1 MKTKKLI
8 LMADGNPSIGAGH
21 LSRCLTIGRAAK
33 KRGIA
38 PFFILSDKVSL
49 EYLTRL
55 SGGEELP
62 HRIIAR
68 DDFLREAS
76 ADLNYS
82 FGPTGTGLSQGRS
95 ARKEPAGRS
104 DGTDEKGFPEGIISA
119 AESAVLVDSYEV
131 SAEFF
136 ESLLSAGFQRVAW
149 IDDLHDAVYPG
160 VLIIDYDKDPGLAP
174 VREGFAGHPYEVRS
188 GWDKA
193 DPGAWETSLLEETGK
208 EAEASAATEDA
219 GKRAPG
225 RQTASRP
232 RILFSSGSG
241 DPMGLYEKL
250 SRIAKEISP
259 NLELQALR
267 GISSSKMPEF
277 LSGFDVGIFAAG
289 GSLYEA
295 AALGLPLLSFSF
307 ADNQIAGAKAM
318 EAAGI
323 RYLGDCREAAEGHPA
338 KEQDSAAA
346 AQFES
351 GERLAEEF
359 WHRALKEAAWLLKD
373 PEARQRISERE
384 RSVIDGRGAERI
396 LDAVVSYL
404 NKEIGE

>member
-8 LMADGNPSIGAGH
+8 LMADGNPGIGAGH
-21 LSRCLTIGRAAK
+21 LSRCLTIGKAAK
-33 KRGIA
+33 KRGID
-38 PFFILSDKVSL
+38 PLIILSDMVSL

-55 SGGEELP
+55 SGGEELYT
-62 HRIIAR
+62 RIISR
-68 DDFLREAS
+68 DDFLRAAS

-82 FGPTGTGLSQGRS
+82 FGPTGTGLFQGRS

-104 DGTDEKGFPEGIISA
+104 DEPDEKAFPEGIISA

-136 ESLLSAGFQRVAW
+136 EKLLSAGFQRVAW
-149 IDDLHDAVYPG
+149 IDDLHEVVYPG

-174 VREGFAGHPYEVRS
+174 VREGFAEHPYEVRTD
-188 GWDKA
+188 WDQA

-241 DPMGLYEKL
+241 DPMGLFELL
-250 SRIAKEISP
+250 SRWAREILP
-259 NLELQALR
+259 EAEICALK
-267 GISSSKMPEF
+267 GIRPSDMPSF
-277 LSGFDVGIFAAG
+277 LAGFDVGIFAAG

-307 ADNQIAGAKAM
+307 ADNQVAGAKAM

-323 RYLGDCREAAEGHPA
+323 RYLGDCREDAEGHPA
-338 KEQDSAAA
+338 KKQDSAAA
-346 AQFES
+346 ARPES
-351 GERLAEEF
+351 GERLAEGF
-359 WHRALKEAAWLLKD
+359 WHRALKEAARLLED

-396 LDAVVSYL
+396 LDLLARAC
-404 NKEIGE
+404 